1 MTPDQQRLVDSKLYT
16 RQPEPDTP
24 RGFAIGDR
32 VCLTPYH
39 KDRRPTTIWNAGP
52 ESCVLAEPRGGYY
65 TWNCA
70 DIQPYVD
77 QAEQPEPKP
86 DTAPPPRCRLCG
98 KTALEIKGYLNR
110 TNEFG
115 VKGVWECVPSCHP
128 GLREAALLCLQTNG
142 GPIDG
147 ADTADGESYVMVR
160 MDAFKMLEAAIK
172 PERDPAS
179 A

>member
-16 RQPEPDTP
+16 RQQGP
-24 RGFAIGDR
+24 GHCGDPSE
-32 VCLTPYH
+32 CGHL
-39 KDRRPTTIWNAGP
+39 DCPTAFCDAATVPG
-52 ESCVLAEPRGGYY
+52 
-65 TWNCA
+65 
-70 DIQPYVD
+70 
-77 QAEQPEPKP
+77 
-86 DTAPPPRCRLCG
+86 PRCRLCG

-147 ADTADGESYVMVR
+147 ADTTDGESYVMVR
-160 MDAFKMLEAAIK
+160 MDAFNMLEAAIK
-172 PERDPAS
+172 PERDSAS